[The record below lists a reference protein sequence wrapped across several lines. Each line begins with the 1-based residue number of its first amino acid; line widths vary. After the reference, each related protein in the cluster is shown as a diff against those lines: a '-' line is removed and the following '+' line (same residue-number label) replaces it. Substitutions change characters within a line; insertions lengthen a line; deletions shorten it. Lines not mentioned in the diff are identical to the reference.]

1 MGLFS
6 LLFGGGK
13 KKKLEREVRRA
24 DDRLGSVQMRGVPEA
39 AADLGAR
46 QMELA
51 RHHAEEGERDY
62 AAKAYSA
69 AADNYS
75 MAAKEAKGMEVTRK
89 MSDDFARRG
98 EAARKSA
105 SSV

>member
-1 MGLFS
+1 MGLLKF
-6 LLFGGGK
+6 LFGDCE

-46 QMELA
+46 QMALA
-51 RHHAEEGERDY
+51 RHHVDRGEKDY
-62 AAKAYSA
+62 AARIYDA

-75 MAAKEAKGMEVTRK
+75 TAAKEAKGMEVTRK

-98 EAARKSA
+98 EVARKSA
-105 SSV
+105 QGV